1 MNKEKKAI
9 FDAAL
14 DEAKKLKI
22 GNYHTEF
29 IAYMV
34 YRNIKHPTEKMDVLA
49 DKAMDYMNKKRK
61 SLKTGKFKS
70 LEALEEAL
78 DGSAKVPDEL
88 FAGKPVANVVKA
100 LAKKVIE
107 KLGTEAES
115 CKDKEWK
122 NGALLHFFLT
132 FGQKNINI

>member
-49 DKAMDYMNKKRK
+49 
-61 SLKTGKFKS
+61 
-70 LEALEEAL
+70 
-78 DGSAKVPDEL
+78 
-88 FAGKPVANVVKA
+88 GKPVANVVKA

-115 CKDKEWK
+115 CKDKE
-122 NGALLHFFLT
+122 
-132 FGQKNINI
+132 

>member
-9 FDAAL
+9 YDAAL

-49 DKAMDYMNKKRK
+49 EKAMDYMNKKRK

-122 NGALLHFFLT
+122 KWSTAPFS
-132 FGQKNINI
+132 

>member
-9 FDAAL
+9 YDAAL

-49 DKAMDYMNKKRK
+49 EKAMEIIWTKK
-61 SLKTGKFKS
+61 
-70 LEALEEAL
+70 E
-78 DGSAKVPDEL
+78 
-88 FAGKPVANVVKA
+88 KA
-100 LAKKVIE
+100 
-107 KLGTEAES
+107 
-115 CKDKEWK
+115 
-122 NGALLHFFLT
+122 
-132 FGQKNINI
+132 

>member
-34 YRNIKHPTEKMDVLA
+34 YRIIKHPTEKMDVLA
-49 DKAMDYMNKKRK
+49 EKAMDYMNKKRK
-61 SLKTGKFKS
+61 SLKRGKFKS

-78 DGSAKVPDEL
+78 DGSTKVPDEL

-100 LAKKVIE
+100 LAKNVIE
-107 KLGTEAES
+107 KLGTEAEI

>member
-49 DKAMDYMNKKRK
+49 EKAMDYMNKKRK
-61 SLKTGKFKS
+61 SLKS
-70 LEALEEAL
+70 
-78 DGSAKVPDEL
+78 KVVMP
-88 FAGKPVANVVKA
+88 
-100 LAKKVIE
+100 
-107 KLGTEAES
+107 
-115 CKDKEWK
+115 K
-122 NGALLHFFLT
+122 NWLIFYVDLIWLWM
-132 FGQKNINI
+132 

>member
-29 IAYMV
+29 I
-34 YRNIKHPTEKMDVLA
+34 
-49 DKAMDYMNKKRK
+49 DYMNKKRK
-61 SLKTGKFKS
+61 SLKTGKSKS

-78 DGSAKVPDEL
+78 DGSAKVPEDI
-88 FAGKPVANVVKA
+88 FNGKPVANIVET
-100 LAKKVIE
+100 LAENIK
-107 KLGTEAES
+107 
-115 CKDKEWK
+115 
-122 NGALLHFFLT
+122 
-132 FGQKNINI
+132 KNIDMDEDADA

>member
-34 YRNIKHPTEKMDVLA
+34 YRNIKHPTEKME
-49 DKAMDYMNKKRK
+49 
-61 SLKTGKFKS
+61 F
-70 LEALEEAL
+70 
-78 DGSAKVPDEL
+78 
-88 FAGKPVANVVKA
+88 
-100 LAKKVIE
+100 
-107 KLGTEAES
+107 
-115 CKDKEWK
+115 
-122 NGALLHFFLT
+122 
-132 FGQKNINI
+132 

>member
-49 DKAMDYMNKKRK
+49 EKAMDYMNKKRK
-61 SLKTGKFKS
+61 SLKRGKFKS

-88 FAGKPVANVVKA
+88 FAGKPVANVVNA
-100 LAKKVIE
+100 LAKIVIE
-107 KLGTEAES
+107 KLGTEA
-115 CKDKEWK
+115 
-122 NGALLHFFLT
+122 
-132 FGQKNINI
+132 

>member
-9 FDAAL
+9 YDAAL

-49 DKAMDYMNKKRK
+49 
-61 SLKTGKFKS
+61 
-70 LEALEEAL
+70 
-78 DGSAKVPDEL
+78 
-88 FAGKPVANVVKA
+88 
-100 LAKKVIE
+100 
-107 KLGTEAES
+107 
-115 CKDKEWK
+115 
-122 NGALLHFFLT
+122 
-132 FGQKNINI
+132 

>member
-29 IAYMV
+29 IAYM
-34 YRNIKHPTEKMDVLA
+34 
-49 DKAMDYMNKKRK
+49 NKKRK
-61 SLKTGKFKS
+61 SLKIDKFKS

-78 DGSAKVPDEL
+78 DGSAKVPEDI
-88 FAGKPVANVVKA
+88 FNGKPVANIVET
-100 LAKKVIE
+100 LAENIK
-107 KLGTEAES
+107 
-115 CKDKEWK
+115 
-122 NGALLHFFLT
+122 
-132 FGQKNINI
+132 KNIDMDEDADA